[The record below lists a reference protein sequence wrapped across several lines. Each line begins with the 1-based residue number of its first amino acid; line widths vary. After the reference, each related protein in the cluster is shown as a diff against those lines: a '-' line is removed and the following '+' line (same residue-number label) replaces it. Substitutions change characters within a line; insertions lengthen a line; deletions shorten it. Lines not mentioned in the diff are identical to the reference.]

1 MDDIFI
7 EKKHINNKEIELEK
21 EVLLEKVSKAFTRKV
36 IIYVTISQNN
46 HSYPWIDL
54 QFLASN
60 Q

>member
-7 EKKHINNKEIELEK
+7 EKKHTNNKEIELEK

-46 HSYPWIDL
+46 HSYP
-54 QFLASN
+54 
-60 Q
+60 